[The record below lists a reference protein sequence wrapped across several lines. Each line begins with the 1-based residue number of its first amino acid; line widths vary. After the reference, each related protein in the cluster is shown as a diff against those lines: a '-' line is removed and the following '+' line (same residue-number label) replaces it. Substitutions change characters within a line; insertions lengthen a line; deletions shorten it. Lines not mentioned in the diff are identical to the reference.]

1 MEAIVSTLSEIEQTA
16 ISIINHTEVAKREY
30 EEEIQSKKRAF
41 DEELSQKT
49 EVELSKIKNDM
60 QKTLDHDLNSL
71 KVKSQQTI
79 LSVEQEYRLQNE
91 AYATQIFNRI
101 IGG

>member
-16 ISIINHTEVAKREY
+16 ISIINHTEVSKKEY
-30 EEEIQSKKRAF
+30 EEEIQQKRRAF
-41 DEELSQKT
+41 DEELSKKT
-49 EVELSKIKNDM
+49 EVELSKIKKDM

-79 LSVEQEYRLQNE
+79 LAIEQEYRLQNE
-91 AYATQIFNRI
+91 AYAAQIFNRI
-101 IGG
+101 IRV